1 MHFCNNSKMSSCA
14 KQDKIT
20 VINDFLENVIL
31 IPQEKF
37 EISFVMLITTNVPQK
52 VKVEILHRKLRKNF
66 YYCVPLK
73 FSVVLVVVFFLISRN
88 F

>member
-1 MHFCNNSKMSSCA
+1 MNFCNNSKMSSCA

-20 VINDFLENVIL
+20 VINDFLENVML

-37 EISFVMLITTNVPQK
+37 EISFVMLVTTNVPQK
-52 VKVEILHRKLRKNF
+52 VKVEIWHRKLRTHF
-66 YYCVPLK
+66 YNCLPLK
-73 FSVVLVVVFFLISRN
+73 FSVVVVVVFCF